1 MTPTELKQA
10 REALGMTQDALATAL
25 GLSRSAIARMEAGQS
40 RIVKAIELAIEHL
53 KGRAGLSSAVEGQS
67 PDLGCWPRPKRK
79 RAAQI

>member
-1 MTPTELKQA
+1 MTKDDLKQA
-10 REALGMTQDALATAL
+10 RKSLGMSQDQLAAAL

-67 PDLGCWPRPKRK
+67 PD
-79 RAAQI
+79 